1 MELVKKTDNYTIYK
15 KRSGRYAVQ
24 NKDKKYLTEK
34 EKVEILLTEKL
45 IKISPSKK
53 PVEEAPA
60 EAPAEAPVEA
70 PAEAPVEAPVE
81 EAPAEAP
88 ATEEE
93 TKE

>member
-34 EKVEILLTEKL
+34 EKVEILLAEKL
-45 IKISPSKK
+45 IKLSPSKK
-53 PVEEAPA
+53 PAA
-60 EAPAEAPVEA
+60 EAPAA
-70 PAEAPVEAPVE
+70 EAPVE
-81 EAPAEAP
+81 EAPAAEAPVEEAP
-88 ATEEE
+88 AAKE

>member
-34 EKVEILLTEKL
+34 EKVEILLAENL

-53 PVEEAPA
+53 PV
-60 EAPAEAPVEA
+60 
-70 PAEAPVEAPVE
+70 
-81 EAPAEAP
+81 
-88 ATEEE
+88 
-93 TKE
+93 

>member
-34 EKVEILLTEKL
+34 EKVEILLAEKL

>member
-1 MELVKKTDNYTIYK
+1 MELIKKTDNYTIYK

-60 EAPAEAPVEA
+60 EAPAAEAPVE
-70 PAEAPVEAPVE
+70 EAPVE
-81 EAPAEAP
+81 EAPAA
-88 ATEEE
+88 EEK